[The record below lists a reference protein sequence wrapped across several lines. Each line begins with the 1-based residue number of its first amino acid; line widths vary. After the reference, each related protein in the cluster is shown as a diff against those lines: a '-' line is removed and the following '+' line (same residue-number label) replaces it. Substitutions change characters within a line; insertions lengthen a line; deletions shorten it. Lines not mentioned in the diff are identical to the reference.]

1 MLTKLPMTST
11 SLVPA
16 GVRLSS
22 RRHVTKS
29 IVYKARV
36 ISSRRAA
43 VMPVVRAD
51 MSGVSEARIKVIGCG
66 GGGGNAV
73 NRMINSGLQG
83 VEFWSLNT
91 DAQALVQSQAD
102 NRIQIGK
109 QVTRGL
115 GTGGNPELGKKAA
128 EESATEIQQ
137 AVRGA
142 DLVFVTAGMGGG
154 TGSGSAPV
162 VARLSREAGNL
173 TVGVVTQPFTFEGR
187 RRFIQAQESI
197 EQLRANVDT
206 LIVIPNDRLLD
217 VVMDD
222 APLQEAFLLADDVL
236 RQGVQ
241 GISDIIT
248 ISGLVNVDFADVKAV
263 MKGSGTAMLG
273 VGVAQGKNRAEEAA
287 TAAISAPLIE
297 HSIDRATGIVYNITG
312 GSDLTLQEIN
322 TVSEVITSLADPA
335 ANIIF
340 GAVVDDNYKGEL
352 QVTVIATG
360 FATPSSINSGKGGD
374 SGGPPPPTPPA
385 GGGGGLPWQ
394 RESGARRGSF
404 LDTYGRS

>member
-22 RRHVTKS
+22 RRHVTES
-29 IVYKARV
+29 VVSKARV

-142 DLVFVTAGMGGG
+142 DPR
-154 TGSGSAPV
+154 SW
-162 VARLSREAGNL
+162 ARR
-173 TVGVVTQPFTFEGR
+173 
-187 RRFIQAQESI
+187 
-197 EQLRANVDT
+197 QLRN
-206 LIVIPNDRLLD
+206 L
-217 VVMDD
+217 
-222 APLQEAFLLADDVL
+222 PLRSSKL
-236 RQGVQ
+236 
-241 GISDIIT
+241 
-248 ISGLVNVDFADVKAV
+248 
-263 MKGSGTAMLG
+263 
-273 VGVAQGKNRAEEAA
+273 
-287 TAAISAPLIE
+287 
-297 HSIDRATGIVYNITG
+297 
-312 GSDLTLQEIN
+312 
-322 TVSEVITSLADPA
+322 
-335 ANIIF
+335 F
-340 GAVVDDNYKGEL
+340 GAQIPG
-352 QVTVIATG
+352 
-360 FATPSSINSGKGGD
+360 
-374 SGGPPPPTPPA
+374 A
-385 GGGGGLPWQ
+385 GQ
-394 RESGARRGSF
+394 EGS
-404 LDTYGRS
+404 

>member
-1 MLTKLPMTST
+1 MTST

-115 GTGGNPELGKKAA
+115 GTGGNP
-128 EESATEIQQ
+128 
-137 AVRGA
+137 
-142 DLVFVTAGMGGG
+142 
-154 TGSGSAPV
+154 
-162 VARLSREAGNL
+162 
-173 TVGVVTQPFTFEGR
+173 
-187 RRFIQAQESI
+187 
-197 EQLRANVDT
+197 
-206 LIVIPNDRLLD
+206 
-217 VVMDD
+217 
-222 APLQEAFLLADDVL
+222 
-236 RQGVQ
+236 
-241 GISDIIT
+241 
-248 ISGLVNVDFADVKAV
+248 
-263 MKGSGTAMLG
+263 
-273 VGVAQGKNRAEEAA
+273 
-287 TAAISAPLIE
+287 
-297 HSIDRATGIVYNITG
+297 
-312 GSDLTLQEIN
+312 
-322 TVSEVITSLADPA
+322 
-335 ANIIF
+335 
-340 GAVVDDNYKGEL
+340 
-352 QVTVIATG
+352 
-360 FATPSSINSGKGGD
+360 
-374 SGGPPPPTPPA
+374 
-385 GGGGGLPWQ
+385 
-394 RESGARRGSF
+394 
-404 LDTYGRS
+404 